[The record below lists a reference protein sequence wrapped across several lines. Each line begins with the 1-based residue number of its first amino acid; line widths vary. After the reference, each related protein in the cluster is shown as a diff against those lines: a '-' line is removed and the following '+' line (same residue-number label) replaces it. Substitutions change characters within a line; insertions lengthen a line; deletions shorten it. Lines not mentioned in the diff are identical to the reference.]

1 MEKKQENPTIELL
14 KSTLFELTLRI
25 NRGIFA
31 IDQLNDLERRVFS
44 KCYWTVLKAVVDNS
58 YGKFNLRIISG
69 ENLGKHFNYL
79 SKLINRN
86 TFPTEDVRKGIGS
99 VVNDSRL
106 EVNKVISAFLE
117 LPEFIQNEAL
127 QSLLQNERNRTSAEL
142 KKTESMLSKMG
153 EEEIHHVYTFVSLLS
168 NPNLKGK
175 AAWVFGDVINKIS
188 ELEENPG

>member
-14 KSTLFELTLRI
+14 KSTLFELIRRI
-25 NRGIFA
+25 NHGVFSIE
-31 IDQLNDLERRVFS
+31 QLNDLERRVFS
-44 KCYWTVLKAVVDNS
+44 KCYWTVLRSIVDGS
-58 YGKFNLRIISG
+58 YGKYNLRNISE

-86 TFPTEDVRKGIGS
+86 TYPTEDVRKVIS
-99 VVNDSRL
+99 AVVNDSRL
-106 EVNKVISAFLE
+106 DVDKVISAFLE
-117 LPEFIQNEAL
+117 LPEFVQNEAL

-188 ELEENPG
+188 ELEENPD